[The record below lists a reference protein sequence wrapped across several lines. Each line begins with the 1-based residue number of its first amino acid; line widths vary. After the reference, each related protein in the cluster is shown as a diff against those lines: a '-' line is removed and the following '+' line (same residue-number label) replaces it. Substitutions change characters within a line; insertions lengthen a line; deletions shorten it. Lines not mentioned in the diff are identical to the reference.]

1 MVFVLILAM
10 VTGLIPATAL
20 AASPPSEISAP
31 ENFAAADYMGISA
44 VCTLSAPDDL
54 RKLISQTTEERL
66 LHDDYGPG
74 GF

>member
-1 MVFVLILAM
+1 MRRKIMVFVLILAM

-54 RKLISQTTEERL
+54 ASSFPRQLRSAATT
-66 LHDDYGPG
+66 
-74 GF
+74 